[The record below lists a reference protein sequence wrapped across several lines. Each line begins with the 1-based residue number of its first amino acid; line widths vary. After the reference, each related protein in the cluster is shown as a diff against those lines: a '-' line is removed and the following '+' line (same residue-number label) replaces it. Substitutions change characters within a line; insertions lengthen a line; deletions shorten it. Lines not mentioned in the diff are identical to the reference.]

1 VTDQPSAH
9 QQGIDIRLERDTM
22 RLERTVTDMRVEV
35 AAGLAG
41 INTRLDGL
49 KDHEPRLRALEQS
62 ISNQVT
68 RNDVEEML
76 VKAIEASRR
85 PAWRDVGALII
96 AISTASGLVLTA
108 SKLIQ

>member
-1 VTDQPSAH
+1 MTEQERSQLADVLTQVR
-9 QQGIDIRLERDTM
+9 IDM
-22 RLERTVTDMRVEV
+22 
-35 AAGLAG
+35 AGGFAS
-41 INTRLDGL
+41 INARLDASSS
-49 KDHEPRLRALEQS
+49 HEPRLRALEQS

-96 AISTASGLVLTA
+96 AIATASGLVLTVA
-108 SKLIQ
+108 KLVG